1 MKGKIL
7 GAGAISGADGERY
20 YYDDGE
26 IKNIREGQRID
37 GCEVDFDI
45 KDGKAINIYITKA
58 SFNVDDATQ
67 KLPSSDL
74 QSIKLKVFIM
84 IGLFV
89 LAIIFSTIPFVNLVF
104 TPLLGIAVIVVYIF
118 VVLGLHRASQS
129 TTLLKNW
136 LISFGVYI
144 LGFIFIGIGVIVG
157 EVSILG
163 GTMNGEGIFA
173 GFGIGVALIFVLG
186 FLVMLSSWY
195 FTYLYYKE
203 VAYITN
209 EPCFMY
215 YFWCALVG
223 SATAFI
229 FIGGLILIA
238 SAVLWIM
245 AWVKAQE
252 IRKSYSAL

>member
-1 MKGKIL
+1 MTGKIL
-7 GAGAISGADGERY
+7 GVGAISGADGERY

-37 GCEVDFDI
+37 GCEVDFDT
-45 KDGKAINIYITKA
+45 KEGKAINIYITKT

-67 KLPSSDL
+67 KLPSNDL
-74 QSIKLKVFIM
+74 QSIRLKAFIM

-89 LAIIFSTIPFVNLVF
+89 LAIIFSAIPFINFVF
-104 TPLLGIAVIVVYIF
+104 MPLLGIATIVVYIF

-144 LGFIFIGIGVIVG
+144 LGFIFIGISVIVG
-157 EVSILG
+157 KVSILG
-163 GTMNGEGIFA
+163 GAMNGEGMFA
-173 GFGIGVALIFVLG
+173 GFGIGATLIFVLG
-186 FLVMLSSWY
+186 FIVMLSSWY

-209 EPCFMY
+209 ELFFMY

-223 SATAFI
+223 SATAL